1 MTSKI
6 NLSKNAQKVNARD
19 IVIENL
25 VTYYRT
31 SGCDR
36 YGQLGVISSG
46 QIAKTD
52 EEMDVLRSIVQTA
65 TYGYTYGTYNGFQ
78 PWGSFIDA
86 EIESLCRKAFT
97 QNSSRNNM
105 NNW

>member
-6 NLSKNAQKVNARD
+6 NLSKNALPVNTRD
-19 IVIENL
+19 IVIERL

-36 YGQLGVISSG
+36 YGQLGTISSAA
-46 QIAKTD
+46 IAKND
-52 EEMDVLRSIVQTA
+52 EEMDVLRTIVQTA
-65 TYGYTYGTYNGFQ
+65 TYGYTYGTYSGFQ

-86 EIESLCRKAFT
+86 EIESLCQKAFA
-97 QNSSRNNM
+97 QNRSRNNM